1 MRINKYLAAC
11 GMASRRECD
20 RLIAE
25 GGVTVNG
32 KTAVIGQEINSD
44 DEVFVNGKKS
54 VLQKNE

>member
-32 KTAVIGQEINSD
+32 KTAVIGQEILY
-44 DEVFVNGKKS
+44 FKQAQG
-54 VLQKNE
+54 LYLLCFGR

>member
-44 DEVFVNGKKS
+44 DEVFVNGKKA
-54 VLQKNE
+54 K